1 LIPCAYLC
9 KVSDFPGA
17 AGVEILTSQQM
28 RNVDRRASSRFGLP
42 EIVLME
48 NAGLS
53 LFRVLQ
59 DIEPDLETRSILL
72 LCGPGNN
79 GGDTFVLARHLQN
92 HGIHFAALLFGRRD
106 EVRGSAAVNR
116 RALERVGVVPPE
128 IKTGAEWKASW
139 KALASSDL
147 IVDGILGTGLSRP
160 VTGLLARVFEDVN
173 ASRAEVVA
181 VDIPSGLS
189 GNSHELPG
197 PCVRADHTVTF
208 ARPKVPH
215 VFPPAESM
223 CGVLHVTDIGIPAA
237 AVAAERAD
245 LDLMEA
251 AELAAL
257 LPKRRPDSHKGD
269 YGHALMI
276 VGSRG
281 KGGAARL
288 ASLGAL
294 RAGCGL
300 VTAAIPAG
308 LQAGFVSRAMEV
320 MTEGLP
326 ETSEGTLA
334 LSGLPRLLQLLEGKQ
349 AVALGPGLT
358 THPETKRLVRE
369 VVARVRVPLV
379 LDADGVNAFAGS
391 DELLSGRKRPLVLT
405 PHPGEMGRLVGE
417 TGREV
422 QSRRL
427 SVAREFARRH
437 ACHLILKG
445 YRTLVATPSGKV
457 HVNPTGNPGMA
468 TGGSGDV
475 LTGLLA
481 GLLVQGIETTAASK
495 LAVYL
500 HGLAGDLAAQDVG
513 EAPLIARDI
522 LQHFPAAL
530 MRLRPPRIHE
540 RNEAKSDRRTG

>member
-1 LIPCAYLC
+1 M
-9 KVSDFPGA
+9 
-17 AGVEILTSQQM
+17 EILTSQQM
-28 RNVDRRASSRFGLP
+28 RNVDRRATSRFGLP
-42 EIVLME
+42 ERVLME
-48 NAGLS
+48 NAGLG
-53 LFRVLQ
+53 LFHVLQ
-59 DIEPDLETRSILL
+59 EIEPDLRARRILL
-72 LCGPGNN
+72 LCGRGNN
-79 GGDTFVLARHLQN
+79 GGDTFVLARHLHN
-92 HGIHFAALLFGRRD
+92 HGVAFAAVLFGRRD
-106 EVRGSAAVNR
+106 EIRGSAGANLK
-116 RALERVGVVPPE
+116 ALERVGVVPLEVRAGPD
-128 IKTGAEWKASW
+128 WKAAR

-147 IVDGILGTGLSRP
+147 IVDGILGTGQSRR
-160 VTGLLARVFEDVN
+160 VAGLLAQVFEDVN
-173 ASRAEVVA
+173 SSRAEVVA

-189 GNSHELPG
+189 GDSNEVPG
-197 PCVRADHTVTF
+197 PCIRADHTVTF

-215 VFPPAESM
+215 LFPPAEPM
-223 CGVLHVTDIGIPAA
+223 CGVLHVADIGIPRE
-237 AVAAERAD
+237 AVVAEKAD
-245 LDLMEA
+245 LDLMDA
-251 AELAAL
+251 AELAPL
-257 LPKRRPDSHKGD
+257 VPRRRPDSHKGD
-269 YGHALMI
+269 YGHALVI
-276 VGSRG
+276 AGSRG

-326 ETSEGTLA
+326 ETSDGTLA
-334 LSGLPRLLQLLEGKQ
+334 ASGLPRLLQLLEGKQ
-349 AVALGPGLT
+349 AVAVGPGLT
-358 THPETKRLVRE
+358 THPETQRLVRE
-369 VVARVRVPLV
+369 VVARARVPLV

-405 PHPGEMGRLVGE
+405 PHPGEMGRLVGA

-422 QSRRL
+422 QSLRL
-427 SVAREFARRH
+427 SLAREFARRH
-437 ACHLILKG
+437 ACHLVLKG
-445 YRTLVATPSGKV
+445 HRTLVATPSGRV

-481 GLLVQGIETTAASK
+481 GLLAQGIDTTAAAE

-500 HGLAGDLAAQDVG
+500 HGLAGDLAAQQVG

-530 MRLRPPRIHE
+530 MRLKPPRAHE
-540 RNEAKSDRRTG
+540 RNDARSARRTG